1 MQNYFEKRFKLE
13 KNHILG
19 IDEAG
24 RGNLAGPMVVAG
36 CILFINELDEATIK
50 KINDSKL
57 LTKKQRA
64 ALFNIII
71 KHSIYDL
78 EVISVKMINEL
89 GPKKASIYGMEQVIQ
104 KIEQNADFII
114 VDFEHPKATKRL
126 IAFAHADAISLN
138 VAASSILA
146 KHYKDYLMELYVKE
160 HPQYMVYDFLNNAGY
175 GTKKHLAA
183 LNTHGKILDF
193 HRLNYAP
200 VKAISKINQD

>member
-13 KNHILG
+13 NYYILG

-36 CILFINELDEATIK
+36 CILFINELNETTINQ
-50 KINDSKL
+50 INDSKL
-57 LTKKQRA
+57 LSKKQRK

-71 KHSIYDL
+71 QHSIYDL
-78 EVISVKMINEL
+78 EVIDVKTINEL
-89 GPKKASIYGMEQVIQ
+89 GPKKASIYGMQQVIK
-104 KIEQNADFII
+104 KIEKDAAFII

-146 KHYKDYLMELYVKE
+146 KYYKDYLMELYVKS
-160 HPQYMVYDFLNNAGY
+160 HPQYDVYDFIHNAGY
-175 GTKKHLAA
+175 GTKKHLKA
-183 LNTHGKILDF
+183 LKEYGKILDF

-200 VKAISKINQD
+200 VKVTTKINPN

>member
-1 MQNYFEKRFKLE
+1 MENYFEKRFKLIN
-13 KNHILG
+13 KKILG

-36 CILFINELDEATIK
+36 CILFINELDQSIIN

-57 LTKKQRA
+57 LSKKQRKE
-64 ALFNIII
+64 LFNIII

-78 EVISVKMINEL
+78 EVIDVKTINEV
-89 GPKKASIYGMEQVIQ
+89 GPKQASILGMEQVIR

-114 VDFEHPKATKRL
+114 VDFEHPKSTKRL
-126 IAFAHADAISLN
+126 IAFAHADAISIN

-146 KHYKDYLMELYVKE
+146 KYYKDYLMELYVKE
-160 HPQYMVYDFLNNAGY
+160 HPQYEIYDFINNAGY
-175 GTKKHLAA
+175 GTKKHLDA
-183 LNTHGKILDF
+183 LRTYGKIIDF

-200 VKAISKINQD
+200 VKAITKINHD

>member
-13 KNHILG
+13 NYHILG

-36 CILFINELDEATIK
+36 CILFINELDENTIK
-50 KINDSKL
+50 QINDSKL
-57 LTKKQRA
+57 LTKSKRKK
-64 ALFNIII
+64 LFAIIT

-78 EVISVKMINEL
+78 EVIDVKTINEL
-89 GPKKASIYGMEQVIQ
+89 GPKKASILGMQQVIK
-104 KIEQNADFII
+104 KIEKDADFII
-114 VDFEHPKATKRL
+114 VDFERPTSTKRL

-146 KHYKDYLMELYVKE
+146 KYYKDYLMELYVKS
-160 HPQYMVYDFLNNAGY
+160 HPQYDVYDFIHNAGY
-175 GTKKHLAA
+175 GTKKHLAV
-183 LNTHGKILDF
+183 LKKYGKILDF

-200 VKAISKINQD
+200 IKAITKINSN